1 MPQQGMD
8 RLSRLMEL
16 WTGEMR
22 NLPKG
27 TNKAPF
33 QEMDPMMAYQAL
45 GNLRGG
51 QTSPMALRFLQLGQ
65 AMKPQPD
72 DMIMQLIMA
81 LLRGQ
86 QGQRR

>member
-1 MPQQGMD
+1 MEQGMD

-16 WTGEMR
+16 WAANMKG
-22 NLPKG
+22 LPQG

-45 GNLRGG
+45 GNVRGG

-65 AMKPQPD
+65 QMQPQAD
-72 DMIMQLIMA
+72 DMVMQLIMA
-81 LLRGQ
+81 LLQGQ